1 MTKESVITKK
11 LRETKCQKCKRI
23 FYRKLVP
30 NKEKGR
36 ELTKIN
42 EVAYW
47 TNGKKWGR
55 ISILCRGCLKDWFE
69 KYSIDF
75 SDLVRDRS
83 KQRTFHHYR
92 YLGMLK
98 AEKEIYKDQV

>member
-11 LRETKCQKCKRI
+11 LREAKCQKCKRI

-42 EVAYW
+42 EIAY
-47 TNGKKWGR
+47 
-55 ISILCRGCLKDWFE
+55 
-69 KYSIDF
+69 
-75 SDLVRDRS
+75 
-83 KQRTFHHYR
+83 
-92 YLGMLK
+92 
-98 AEKEIYKDQV
+98 